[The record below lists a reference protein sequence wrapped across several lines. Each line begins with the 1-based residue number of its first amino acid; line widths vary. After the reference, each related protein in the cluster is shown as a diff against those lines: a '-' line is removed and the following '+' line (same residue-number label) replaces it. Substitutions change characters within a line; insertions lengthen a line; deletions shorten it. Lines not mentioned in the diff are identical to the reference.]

1 MQAWMG
7 VQLERF
13 LPAWL
18 GSFSVVLDGGKA
30 TTTQFEGPRRFVFG
44 FVHHGLYPVG
54 AGFLPFLPSFR
65 SQVMVRPTPLTAS
78 VCVTVPLLRD
88 IVLWLGARI
97 VSRRTFEH
105 TLRERRAVLI
115 CPGGQAE
122 MCLTNR
128 LHRHKEY
135 TVYAGHKGFVRIAL
149 QQSAA
154 LVPVL
159 ALGEADSLHNL
170 IEWPSV
176 QRWCTK
182 KLGFPIPFVIAGRWF
197 LPLPARTHLKFV
209 VGQPLPAPKLA
220 QEGEPSREEVEAFH
234 ACFYG
239 ALEKLW
245 EAHAKDFPGYQD
257 VKLVICH
264 ST

>member
-1 MQAWMG
+1 MLCAASLVWKSKCLPC
-7 VQLERF
+7 VA
-13 LPAWL
+13 LPA

-30 TTTQFEGPRRFVFG
+30 TTTQFEGPGRFVFG

-65 SQVMVRPTPLTAS
+65 SQVPVRPTPLTAS

-135 TVYAGHKGFVRIAL
+135 TVYAGHKGGWG
-149 QQSAA
+149 
-154 LVPVL
+154 L
-159 ALGEADSLHNL
+159 AGGQGRECDGMLG
-170 IEWPSV
+170 
-176 QRWCTK
+176 
-182 KLGFPIPFVIAGRWF
+182 
-197 LPLPARTHLKFV
+197 
-209 VGQPLPAPKLA
+209 
-220 QEGEPSREEVEAFH
+220 
-234 ACFYG
+234 
-239 ALEKLW
+239 
-245 EAHAKDFPGYQD
+245 
-257 VKLVICH
+257 
-264 ST
+264 